1 MSRTTESIVT
11 EQIANPESDLT
22 IGGEAGFDP
31 AASAESRTAFRN
43 ALGQFCTGVTA
54 ITTIAP
60 DGEQVGITV
69 NSFNSLSLEPPLI
82 LWSIA
87 NSTPSFTC
95 FQEDDPFVV
104 NVLAADQEGL
114 AMQFARTGS
123 DTKFDGVKTHAG
135 LRDVPIIDGCVAY
148 LECEVDARHSGG
160 DHDIIVGRVRRIF
173 NLRKAPLL
181 FHGGNFHKLISA

>member
-1 MSRTTESIVT
+1 MVA
-11 EQIANPESDLT
+11 EQIEKPTLDLT

-31 AASAESRTAFRN
+31 AADDNARTAFRN

-54 ITTIAP
+54 ITTVAP
-60 DGEQVGITV
+60 DGELIGITV
-69 NSFNSLSLEPPLI
+69 NSFNSLSLTPPLI

-87 NSTPSFTC
+87 NSTPSFSC
-95 FQEDDPFVV
+95 FQKDDPFVV
-104 NVLAADQEGL
+104 NVLAADQEEL
-114 AMQFARTGS
+114 AMQFAQTGS
-123 DTKFDGVKTHAG
+123 DSKFDGVKTHTG
-135 LRDVPIIDGCVAY
+135 LQDVPIIDGCVAY
-148 LECEVDARHSGG
+148 LECEVDARHPGG

>member
-11 EQIANPESDLT
+11 EQIENLESDLT

-31 AASAESRTAFRN
+31 AASVESQTAFRN

-69 NSFNSLSLEPPLI
+69 NSFNSLSLDPPLI

-95 FQEDDPFVV
+95 FQENDPFVV
-104 NVLAADQEGL
+104 NVLAADQESL
-114 AMQFARTGS
+114 AMQFAQTGS

-148 LECEVDARHSGG
+148 LECEVDARHPGG